1 MIEFEV
7 KSKTQ
12 TIGKKKGQTVY
23 FAQAK
28 TNNHMTL
35 EMVCDMIVDETLAW
49 RRDEHAH
56 HAGQAVVSRT
66 ENGLQHRLG
75 RCGFAARL
83 LPLANGRQQERRYRC
98 HTENA

>member
-28 TNNHMTL
+28 TNKKTRALMKT
-35 EMVCDMIVDETLAW
+35 
-49 RRDEHAH
+49 
-56 HAGQAVVSRT
+56 
-66 ENGLQHRLG
+66 
-75 RCGFAARL
+75 AR
-83 LPLANGRQQERRYRC
+83 A
-98 HTENA
+98 